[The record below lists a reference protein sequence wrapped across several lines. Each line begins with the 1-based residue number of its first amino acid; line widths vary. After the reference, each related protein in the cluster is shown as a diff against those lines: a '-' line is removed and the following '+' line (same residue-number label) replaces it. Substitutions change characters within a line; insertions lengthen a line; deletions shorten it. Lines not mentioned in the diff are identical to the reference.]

1 MGGSSSPPDAVMVD
15 IQEVAEND
23 EELVEAEDEEV
34 HEPAEDEEVHEPEF
48 LMVGEPVE
56 PIIFENVLRDVQI
69 IQRRRRAR
77 EVLLLEYTT
86 DKFVMVGDAYP
97 VPYNGKEVA
106 KLTRFYE

>member
-1 MGGSSSPPDAVMVD
+1 M
-15 IQEVAEND
+15 
-23 EELVEAEDEEV
+23 VEAENEEIHELDENEEV
-34 HEPAEDEEVHEPEF
+34 HVPEF

-56 PIIFENVLRDVQI
+56 PIILENVLRDVQV

-86 DKFVMVGDAYP
+86 DKFVMVGDSYP

-106 KLTRFYE
+106 KLTRFYELKKKGKIARGK